1 MTDGLTR
8 KGLAE
13 AAAQAQKLS
22 QDRRLRGAVA
32 GLFQGDERA
41 VETALTAPREFLA
54 GAGVNLPDHL
64 EVVIFR
70 GRHEIPPVFGKFG
83 PAFEFFSIRQ
93 FDCHT
98 YWLPKVDEEGKI
110 VGYEEQEFCWGFEIT
125 PKFLPGGPIS

>member
-13 AAAQAQKLS
+13 AAAQAEKLS

-32 GLFQGDERA
+32 GLFKGDDGA
-41 VETALTAPREFLA
+41 IETALTAPREFLA
-54 GAGVNLPDHL
+54 AAGVQVPDHL
-64 EVVIFR
+64 DVVIVR
-70 GRHEIPPVFGKFG
+70 GRHQLPPVLGKFG
-83 PAFEFFSIRQ
+83 PDFEFFSIRQ

-98 YWLPKVDEEGKI
+98 YWVAKVDDEGKV

-125 PKFLPGGPIS
+125 PKFFPGGPIS

>member
-13 AAAQAQKLS
+13 AAAQAEKLS

-32 GLFQGDERA
+32 GLFKGDERA

-54 GAGVNLPDHL
+54 GAGVNLLDYL

-70 GRHEIPPVFGKFG
+70 GRHEISPVFGKFG
-83 PAFEFFSIRQ
+83 PDFEFFSIRQ